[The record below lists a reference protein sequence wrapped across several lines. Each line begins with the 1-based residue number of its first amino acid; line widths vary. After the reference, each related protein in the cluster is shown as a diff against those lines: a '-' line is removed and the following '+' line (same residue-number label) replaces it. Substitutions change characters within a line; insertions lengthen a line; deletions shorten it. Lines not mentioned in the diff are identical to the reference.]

1 MITLTGYQR
10 NFLRRKAHDL
20 KPVVM
25 LGKNGLTE
33 EVTQAIDK
41 ALEDHE
47 LIKVKFIDFKDEK
60 QSLSRLAAKKTKS
73 LLIVVIGNIAVFYRE
88 NTDPDK
94 KEIFLPGIHAKK

>member
-33 EVTQAIDK
+33 EVAQAINK

-47 LIKVKFIDFKDEK
+47 LIKVKFIDFKEEK
-60 QSLSRLAAKKTKS
+60 QTISRSAAKKTKS
-73 LLIVVIGNIAVFYRE
+73 LLIAVIGNIAIFYRE
-88 NTDPDK
+88 NTNPDK
-94 KEIFLPGIHAKK
+94 KEIYLPGIHAKK